1 MFIDVSLMLMHNT
14 YKSMLKNLSNL
25 SKNDNRQQHNTLSN
39 SNMSMLFLLPKT
51 VSLRRWISRR
61 VYNGNVMN
69 SPNSQKKTEV
79 RRRPPYLD
87 RYKHSYYII
96 NPPST
101 PRT

>member
-61 VYNGNVMN
+61 VYKGNVMN
-69 SPNSQKKTEV
+69 SHNSLKK
-79 RRRPPYLD
+79 D
-87 RYKHSYYII
+87 RGTAETAVPRQIQTQLLYYKSAVY
-96 NPPST
+96 T
-101 PRT
+101 